1 SQQIVPTALW
11 EQIEHVALALFARGQ
26 QLADEAGLIL
36 VDTKYEFG
44 TINGELTLID
54 EIHTPDSSRYWV
66 KSSYTENPTNPEHF
80 DKEYLRLW
88 FAERGYKGEGIP
100 PIMPPDFIA
109 QVAHRYIRAYE
120 QLTKRAFV
128 MGDMPIAE
136 RIQHNMRTYISGL

>member
-1 SQQIVPTALW
+1 MKLSANSLSLPLYR
-11 EQIEHVALALFARGQ
+11 EQIEQVALALFARGQ

-66 KSSYTENPTNPEHF
+66 KSSYAENPTNPERF
-80 DKEYLRLW
+80 NKEYLRLW

-100 PIMPPDFIA
+100 PIMPPDFISP
-109 QVAHRYIRAYE
+109 VGTSLYSR
-120 QLTKRAFV
+120 L
-128 MGDMPIAE
+128 
-136 RIQHNMRTYISGL
+136 